1 MEILKSKYASDK
13 LESRNSALDITRIA
27 ALFSVISVHFFLN
40 NGFYQQPMLGGRMCL
55 MTIMR
60 TGFMV
65 CVPLF
70 LTLTGYLMNKKT
82 LSKNYYKGITRT
94 LGIYLLASIACLVY
108 KLIVFH
114 QKLSLENTLWGILG
128 FKTANY
134 SWYIEMY
141 IGLFLLIPFLNL
153 IWNNLPSKKAKF
165 VLIVTLIC
173 LTSLPSMTNI
183 YNFEVKGW
191 WKTPYLSTE
200 YRQILPDW
208 WTRLYPLT
216 YYFLGAFLREFP
228 LKLKQWHKIAIFFG
242 SALIFGLFNYY
253 RSWGGF
259 FACVSYNDWNGL
271 PNVLMTFFLFSFL
284 SSINT
289 ESYPVWL
296 KRVLMI
302 ISDCCLG
309 GYLVSYIFD
318 NLFYAELN
326 ANVKLMTHR
335 LEWYFLIV
343 PAVFICSL
351 LLSFLLNLIYDGIA
365 VGGRFAIKKLRK
377 PKTEEDLQLQNK

>member
-1 MEILKSKYASDK
+1 MDISKRD
-13 LESRNSALDITRIA
+13 SALDITRIV

-40 NGFYQQPMLGGRMCL
+40 NGFYQEPMLGGRMCL

-70 LTLTGYLMNKKT
+70 LMLTGYLMNKKT
-82 LSKNYYKGITRT
+82 LSAKYYKGITKT
-94 LGIYLLASIACLVY
+94 LGIYLLSSAACLIY
-108 KLIVFH
+108 KVIVFH
-114 QKLSLENTLWGILG
+114 HKITLDNTLWGILG

-153 IWNNLPSKKAKF
+153 IWNNLPSKKAKLA
-165 VLIVTLIC
+165 LIVTFVV
-173 LTSLPSMTNI
+173 LTSLPTMTNI

-191 WKTPYLSTE
+191 WKTPYLSTD

-208 WTRLYPLT
+208 WTRIYPLT

-228 LKLKQWHKIAIFFG
+228 LKLRQWQKIAIYF
-242 SALIFGLFNYY
+242 ACVLLFGLFNYY
-253 RSWGGF
+253 RSWGGY
-259 FACVSYNDWNGL
+259 FAWVVYNDWHGL
-271 PNVLMTFFLFSFL
+271 PNVIMTFFLFSFL

-289 ESYPVWL
+289 EGYPVWL
-296 KRVLMI
+296 KRVLMVA
-302 ISDCCLG
+302 SDCCLG

-326 ANVKLMTHR
+326 SRVKEMVCR
-335 LEWYFLIV
+335 LGWYPLIV
-343 PAVFICSL
+343 PAVFVCSL
-351 LLSFLLNLIYDGIA
+351 LLSFVLNMIYKGIA
-365 VGGRFAIKKLRK
+365 FGGRFIVSKARK
-377 PKTEEDLQLQNK
+377 SKEEQLLNK

>member
-1 MEILKSKYASDK
+1 MDISKRD
-13 LESRNSALDITRIA
+13 SALDITRIV

-82 LSKNYYKGITRT
+82 LSAKYYKGITKT
-94 LGIYLLASIACLVY
+94 LGIYLLSSIACLIY
-108 KLIVFH
+108 KVIVFH
-114 QKLSLENTLWGILG
+114 HKITLDNTLWGILG

-153 IWNNLPSKKAKF
+153 IWNNLPSKKAKLA
-165 VLIVTLIC
+165 LIVTFVV
-173 LTSLPSMTNI
+173 LTSLPTMTNI

-191 WKTPYLSTE
+191 WKTPYLSTD

-208 WTRLYPLT
+208 WTKLYPLT

-228 LKLKQWHKIAIFFG
+228 LKLRQWQKIAVYF
-242 SALIFGLFNYY
+242 ACVLLFGLFNYY
-253 RSWGGF
+253 RSWGGY
-259 FACVSYNDWNGL
+259 FAWVVYNDWHGL
-271 PNVLMTFFLFSFL
+271 PNVIMTFFLFSFL
-284 SSINT
+284 SSVKT
-289 ESYPVWL
+289 GSCPVRL
-296 KRVLMI
+296 KRFLMI
-302 ISDCCLG
+302 LSDCCLG

-326 ANVKLMTHR
+326 AAVKVMTQR
-335 LEWYFLIV
+335 LVWYPVIV
-343 PAVFICSL
+343 PAVFVCSL
-351 LLSFLLNLIYDGIA
+351 LLSFVLNMIYNGIA
-365 VGGRFAIKKLRK
+365 FGGRFIVSKARK
-377 PKTEEDLQLQNK
+377 SKEEQLLNK

>member
-1 MEILKSKYASDK
+1 MDISKRD
-13 LESRNSALDITRIA
+13 SALDITRIV

-40 NGFYQQPMLGGRMCL
+40 NGFYQQPMLGGRMCV

-82 LSKNYYKGITRT
+82 LSAKYYKGITKT
-94 LGIYLLASIACLVY
+94 LGIYLLASLACLIY
-108 KLIVFH
+108 KVVVFH
-114 QKLSLENTLWGILG
+114 QKITPDNTLWGILG

-153 IWNNLPSKKAKF
+153 IWNNLPSKKAKLAL
-165 VLIVTLIC
+165 VVTLVV
-173 LTSLPSMTNI
+173 LTSLPTMTNI

-191 WKTPYLSTE
+191 WKTPYLSTD

-208 WTRLYPLT
+208 WTKLYPLT

-228 LKLKQWHKIAIFFG
+228 LKLKQWQKIAIYF
-242 SALIFGLFNYY
+242 ACVVLFGLFNYY
-253 RSWGGF
+253 RSWGGY
-259 FACVSYNDWNGL
+259 FAWVVYNDWHGL
-271 PNVLMTFFLFSFL
+271 PNVIMTFFLFSFL
-284 SSINT
+284 SSIKTGN
-289 ESYPVWL
+289 YPVWL
-296 KRVLMI
+296 KRFLMI
-302 ISDCCLG
+302 LSDCCLG

-326 ANVKLMTHR
+326 SAVKVMTQR
-335 LEWYFLIV
+335 LVWYPVIV
-343 PAVFICSL
+343 PAVFVCSL
-351 LLSFLLNLIYDGIA
+351 MLSFVLNVIYDGISSG
-365 VGGRFAIKKLRK
+365 VGFAAGKIRKKSEEK
-377 PKTEEDLQLQNK
+377 PQFVNK